1 MIKVSEEDKLKGK
14 RGCELG
20 HLYWTVSQAMN
31 AKEEFLQEVIR
42 VTPVNTQF
50 KKLNSITGDM
60 EKVLVVQIQEQT
72 SYNTPLSQSLIHNKV
87 LSLNST
93 KAQGDEEAVGEKF
106 TATRGWFLRLKERSC
121 LHNIKAQAGIEAAT
135 SYPEVTSGF
144 KASKGRLSF
153 VRS

>member
-1 MIKVSEEDKLKGK
+1 
-14 RGCELG
+14 
-20 HLYWTVSQAMN
+20 MN
-31 AKEEFLQEVIR
+31 AKEEYLQEVIS

-50 KKLNSITGDM
+50 KKLISITGDM
-60 EKVLVVQIQEQT
+60 EKVLVVQIQDQT

-93 KAQGDEEAVGEKF
+93 KAQREEAAAVGEKF
-106 TATRGWFLRLKERSC
+106 KATRGWFLRLKERSC

-135 SYPEVTSGF
+135 SYREVMSGF
-144 KASKGRLSF
+144 KASKDRLSF